1 MTLKDDVLKCPLCE
15 GHGELRRSELDE
27 RFASAGIG
35 NHVESFLAGSEA
47 VAATPSES
55 PAHTFAQDVH
65 TWNPKLSM
73 WRRSP
78 KE

>member
-1 MTLKDDVLKCPLCE
+1 MTQKDDVLKCPLCE

-35 NHVESFLAGSEA
+35 EHVESFLAGSETVTA
-47 VAATPSES
+47 NGGES
-55 PAHTFAQDVH
+55 KPHTFAQDVH